1 VIGKKMIKFVRSVA
15 FLLLALAAFSFG
27 RKEET
32 LKELIARTEAS
43 RPDQQ
48 PDLYMEAADRQRKAA
63 MDAMKAERWEEF
75 EADLQDIV
83 KYCDKARVAASSST
97 KHIKNTEIRIRRIS
111 NHLKEVKLDIALDD
125 QPKVQAAINKLEE
138 FRTELLRK
146 MFGSKGND

>member
-1 VIGKKMIKFVRSVA
+1 MMKFALSVA
-15 FLLLALAAFSFG
+15 FVLVVLATFSFG

-63 MDAMKAERWEEF
+63 MEAMKADHWEEF
-75 EADLQDIV
+75 DADLQDVV
-83 KYCDKARVAASSST
+83 KFCDKARAAAISSA

-111 NHLKEVKLDIALDD
+111 NHLKDVKLDVALDD
-125 QPKVQAAINKLEE
+125 QPKVQMAIDKLEE
-138 FRTELLRK
+138 FRTELLHK
-146 MFGSKGND
+146 MFGGKGND